1 MSLQCDRKILMAE
14 INDQNFSEE
23 IKKLAVPILIDFFT
37 EWCPP
42 CSLLAPILE
51 SIEKDFKDRVEF
63 LKINL
68 NAIPVT
74 AQKFGIDKIPT
85 VIIFKNGE
93 PVTGFVGLRPEA
105 AIREWLEDFLKASSV
120 GSVEKLIGEYEEYAK
135 KNGFKL
141 NPDKE
146 IIEKLVTGI
155 LGNEKKYG
163 QKYCPCR
170 RIVGSPEEDR
180 PKICPC
186 QWHKEEIEKD
196 GHCLC
201 GLFQK

>member
-1 MSLQCDRKILMAE
+1 MAE
-14 INDQNFSEE
+14 INDQNFFEE
-23 IKKLAVPILIDFFT
+23 IKKSEKPVLVDFFT

-51 SIEKDFKDRVEF
+51 NVGKDFGGRAEF

-68 NAIPVT
+68 DAIPLT
-74 AQKFGIDKIPT
+74 AQKLGIDKIPT
-85 VIIFKNGE
+85 VIVFKNGE
-93 PVTGFVGLRPEA
+93 VATGFVGLRPEV
-105 AIREWLEDFLKASSV
+105 AIREWLEDFLK
-120 GSVEKLIGEYEEYAK
+120 GSLDRPVEKLIGECEDYAR

-146 IIEKLVTGI
+146 MVRKLVSGI
-155 LGNEKKYG
+155 LENEKKYG

-170 RIVGSPEEDR
+170 RIVGRPEEDR
-180 PKICPC
+180 SKICPC

-201 GLFQK
+201 GLFQ

>member
-1 MSLQCDRKILMAE
+1 MAE
-14 INDQNFSEE
+14 INDQNFFEE
-23 IKKLAVPILIDFFT
+23 IKKSEKPVLVDFFT

-51 SIEKDFKDRVEF
+51 NVGKDFGDRMEF

-68 NAIPVT
+68 DAIPMT
-74 AQKFGIDKIPT
+74 AQKLGIDKIPT
-85 VIIFKNGE
+85 VIVFKNGE
-93 PVTGFVGLRPEA
+93 VATGFVGLRPEV
-105 AIREWLEDFLKASSV
+105 AIREWLEDFLK
-120 GSVEKLIGEYEEYAK
+120 GSLDSPVEKLIGECEDYAK

-146 IIEKLVTGI
+146 MVRKLVSGI
-155 LGNEKKYG
+155 LENEKKYG

-170 RIVGSPEEDR
+170 RIVGRPEEDR
-180 PKICPC
+180 SKICPC

>member
-1 MSLQCDRKILMAE
+1 MAE
-14 INDQNFSEE
+14 INDQNFLEE
-23 IKKLAVPILIDFFT
+23 IKKSAKPVLVDFFT

-51 SIEKDFKDRVEF
+51 NIGKDFGDRMEF
-63 LKINL
+63 FKINL
-68 NAIPVT
+68 DAIPLT
-74 AQKFGIDKIPT
+74 AQKLGIDKIPT
-85 VIIFKNGE
+85 VIIFEKGE
-93 PVTGFVGLRPEA
+93 VATGFVGLRPET

-120 GSVEKLIGEYEEYAK
+120 SPVEKLIGEYEDYAK

-141 NPDKE
+141 NPDRE
-146 IIEKLVTGI
+146 IVRKLVTGI
-155 LGNEKKYG
+155 LENEKKYG

-170 RIVGSPEEDR
+170 RIVGKSEEDR
-180 PKICPC
+180 SKICPC

>member
-1 MSLQCDRKILMAE
+1 MAE
-14 INDQNFSEE
+14 INDQNFLEE
-23 IKKLAVPILIDFFT
+23 IKKSAKPVLVDFFT

-51 SIEKDFKDRVEF
+51 NIGKDFGDRMEF

-68 NAIPVT
+68 DAIPLT
-74 AQKFGIDKIPT
+74 AQKLGIDKIPT
-85 VIIFKNGE
+85 VIIFEKGE
-93 PVTGFVGLRPEA
+93 VATGFVGLRPET

-120 GSVEKLIGEYEEYAK
+120 SPVEKLIGEYEDYAK
-135 KNGFKL
+135 KNSFKL
-141 NPDKE
+141 NPDRE
-146 IIEKLVTGI
+146 IVRKLVTGI
-155 LGNEKKYG
+155 LENEKKYG

-170 RIVGSPEEDR
+170 RIVGKPEEDR
-180 PKICPC
+180 SKICPC